1 MANNR
6 QVRWSARTLSL
17 AGALFLA
24 GSGRAA
30 PPLPPPPSP
39 RTAARIRAR
48 AGAVN
53 LTLRQVELRR
63 TVTARLDAPGKPEA
77 EAEVRLEFRLTAP
90 SAPDVEAVLRGE
102 TPPSAHLR
110 VVDDRGRESRRVR
123 VEVLEVEDEP
133 LLRLTAEGLSP
144 DATRLRLVEGEL
156 TAYPEVRR
164 VRFHVPWSKDDVPLS
179 VDYQGARATLQRF
192 QLVEEDSTLWVS
204 VRPPDG
210 FRVAP
215 FNSPGALSAQAVDMY
230 GNLVNG
236 GGITQIDQTRGTAE
250 PEFRFEAP
258 AMRRTP
264 ARLVLDVLCIAG
276 QPRPVPFSLQNVP
289 LPKASLK
296 R

>member
-1 MANNR
+1 
-6 QVRWSARTLSL
+6 VS
-17 AGALFLA
+17 
-24 GSGRAA
+24 
-30 PPLPPPPSP
+30 
-39 RTAARIRAR
+39 
-48 AGAVN
+48 
-53 LTLRQVELRR
+53 LTLRQVEVRR
-63 TVTARLDAPGKPEA
+63 TVTARLDVPGRSEA
-77 EAEVRLEFRLTAP
+77 ETEVRLEFRLTAP

-110 VVDDRGRESRRVR
+110 VVDDRGRESRSVQ
-123 VEVLEVEDEP
+123 VEVLEVDDEP
-133 LLRLTAEGLSP
+133 LLRLTAAGLSP

-156 TAYPEVRR
+156 AAYPEVRR

-236 GGITQIDQTRGTAE
+236 GGITRMDQTRGSAE
-250 PEFRFEAP
+250 PEYRLEAP
-258 AMRRTP
+258 GLRRTP

-276 QPRPVPFSLQNVP
+276 QPRPVPFSLQNIP
-289 LPKASLK
+289 LPKPGPK